1 MQNELNAVT
10 NLPKEFALL
19 YQEIILYIP
28 RLLSGLFIFLPFL
41 VSALLARRILGRFSR
56 LSHVNPVILE
66 LLITA
71 VKVTLLAFGVVTAL
85 GTLGIDISAM
95 VASLGLTGFA
105 LGFALRD
112 ALSNSLAG
120 LLVLVYKTYKIN
132 DRIAVSGFEGT
143 VTSIDLRYTTLL
155 TEDGDILIPNANVF
169 TNPIKIFRARDQ
181 GGVSVNQP

>member
-1 MQNELNAVT
+1 MGNELSAMA

-28 RLLSGLFIFLPFL
+28 RLISGLFIFRPFL
-41 VSALLARRILGRFSR
+41 VAAILARRVLGRFSR
-56 LSHVNPVILE
+56 LSHLTPVIFE

-71 VKVTLLAFGVVTAL
+71 LKITLIAFGVVTAL

-120 LLVLVYKTYKIN
+120 LLVLM
-132 DRIAVSGFEGT
+132 
-143 VTSIDLRYTTLL
+143 
-155 TEDGDILIPNANVF
+155 
-169 TNPIKIFRARDQ
+169 
-181 GGVSVNQP
+181 